1 MANECFI
8 AGTEFAYDITS
19 GIIYRYAVAL
29 AYRTKGYN
37 VGISINDEQLTT
49 ASFFQNVSKSL
60 QVGSRATLNPK
71 LGSNVNIE
79 FATRYVP
86 DPSSQIKAKITDVG
100 KLTLSYKQ
108 NVKKG
113 ITFGVGA
120 SFDALKLDEPL
131 QKVGWSL
138 SFNTL

>member
-37 VGISINDEQLTT
+37 VGISIDHAQLAT
-49 ASFFQNVSKSL
+49 ASFFQNVSKLL

-71 LGSNVNIE
+71 LGSI
-79 FATRYVP
+79 
-86 DPSSQIKAKITDVG
+86 
-100 KLTLSYKQ
+100 LTLNSLQ
-108 NVKKG
+108 DICWIQV
-113 ITFGVGA
+113 
-120 SFDALKLDEPL
+120 LKLKLRL
-131 QKVGWSL
+131 QVFG
-138 SFNTL
+138 N